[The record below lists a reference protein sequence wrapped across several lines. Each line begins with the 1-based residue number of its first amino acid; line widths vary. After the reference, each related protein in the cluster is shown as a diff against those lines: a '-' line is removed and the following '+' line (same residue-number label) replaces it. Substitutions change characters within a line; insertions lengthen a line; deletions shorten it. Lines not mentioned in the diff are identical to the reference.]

1 MCVYVSLPLSNCS
14 YSVVLLYTR
23 MPSSQIESQMRAV
36 FICIQ
41 PANSS
46 KLHMMQFEARPPFMV
61 NVIRNLNF
69 PFLGQ
74 YFRDKKRLW
83 YNYASKND
91 QKQSRWYY
99 FFDWNV
105 LEFNIWSLEWTTSCP
120 PMSSCEV
127 DNQLSHQTHRAR
139 LEIKVGKLCRSC
151 RKFSTNIYLLFANF
165 ILVTR
170 LLYPFSRYMRRLH
183 LWQCFLKVSVNPV
196 SSVSLVP
203 LIICVSLVGESV
215 IPFSTLK
222 PIFKMWALK
231 FFQKFPVLF
240 PPCVPCVPCLPH
252 VPCATWSPVSPV
264 PRPQR
269 IFQLLKLAAF
279 ASPLLYDNSDGNDW

>member
-1 MCVYVSLPLSNCS
+1 
-14 YSVVLLYTR
+14 
-23 MPSSQIESQMRAV
+23 
-36 FICIQ
+36 
-41 PANSS
+41 
-46 KLHMMQFEARPPFMV
+46 
-61 NVIRNLNF
+61 
-69 PFLGQ
+69 
-74 YFRDKKRLW
+74 
-83 YNYASKND
+83 
-91 QKQSRWYY
+91 
-99 FFDWNV
+99 
-105 LEFNIWSLEWTTSCP
+105 
-120 PMSSCEV
+120 MSSCEV

-151 RKFSTNIYLLFANF
+151 RKLSTNIYLLFANF

-240 PPCVPCVPCLPH
+240 PRV
-252 VPCATWSPVSPV
+252 SPVSPV
-264 PRPQR
+264 SPVSHVP
-269 IFQLLKLAAF
+269 LGPL
-279 ASPLLYDNSDGNDW
+279 SPLSPGPSASSSFWSLLLLLLLYYMITVMVMIDNNQGCPWMIYILIQWIWFIWKILKCF

>member
-1 MCVYVSLPLSNCS
+1 
-14 YSVVLLYTR
+14 
-23 MPSSQIESQMRAV
+23 
-36 FICIQ
+36 
-41 PANSS
+41 
-46 KLHMMQFEARPPFMV
+46 MMQFEARPPFMV

-99 FFDWNV
+99 FFD

-151 RKFSTNIYLLFANF
+151 RKLSTNIYLLFANF

-240 PPCVPCVPCLPH
+240 PPRAP
-252 VPCATWSPVSPV
+252 WSPVSPV
-264 PRPQR
+264 PRP
-269 IFQLLKLAAF
+269 
-279 ASPLLYDNSDGNDW
+279 